1 MWGKDINLYL
11 YLEEGKKMMID
22 GPIVVVPP
30 EEPALSGYRAEKAL
44 VNNL

>member
-1 MWGKDINLYL
+1 
-11 YLEEGKKMMID
+11 MMID

-30 EEPALSGYRAEKAL
+30 EEPALPGYRAEKAL